1 LYKKGKVGLKTS
13 KYHIICSRILLICF
27 IAGQYMVFAH
37 QHNISQGI
45 TKVYGI
51 SKNIQQQTV
60 KEKCYLCDVMH
71 HNSMVTASNVYFNAV
86 TVAGH
91 VFKSAEYGFTS
102 IQLILSGGRAP
113 PPSNYRS

>member
-1 LYKKGKVGLKTS
+1 
-13 KYHIICSRILLICF
+13 
-27 IAGQYMVFAH
+27 MVLAH
-37 QHNISQGI
+37 RHNINKG
-45 TKVYGI
+45 TAKVYGI

-71 HNSMVTASNVYFNAV
+71 HNAMVTASNVHYNDIAI
-86 TVAGH
+86 AGH
-91 VFKSAEYGFTS
+91 VFKNEDYRFTS